1 VSRAE
6 PPGATDEDEA
16 DAGPLERLSLPGAV
30 RRALIDFFYHSI
42 RLVPANVLWGI
53 LLIALG
59 WLAIIAGIWVALL
72 GLPLLGLPLMGI
84 YRLAGHITR
93 GEEVVLTDVLTAARQ
108 EFLPAL
114 GFAAI
119 VAWGLL
125 LLGFNVVAGFA
136 SANPLGYAIA
146 TLAGW
151 GFVALVIYAV
161 VAWPVLADPARTG
174 EPARDRLRLA
184 GYLVLAAP
192 LRMAILAV
200 LAVALWVVS
209 TIAFA
214 AIVTITVS
222 FVACL
227 SSRVVLPDA
236 DRLAE
241 RLAARGRT

>member
-1 VSRAE
+1 MSRAD
-6 PPGATDEDEA
+6 PTGATDEDEA
-16 DAGPLERLSLPGAV
+16 DAGPLERHSLPGAI
-30 RRALIDFFYHSI
+30 RRALLDFFYNSI

-59 WLAIIAGIWVALL
+59 WLAVLVGTWLAIL
-72 GLPLLGLPLMGI
+72 GLPLLGLPLVGI
-84 YRLAGHITR
+84 YRLAGHVTR
-93 GEEVVLTDVLTAARQ
+93 GQEVVLSDVVTAARQ
-108 EFLPAL
+108 QFLPAIAL
-114 GFAAI
+114 GAA
-119 VAWGLL
+119 VGWGLGL
-125 LLGFNVVAGFA
+125 LAFNVVAGLA

-151 GFVALVIYAV
+151 GFVALTIYAV

-174 EPARDRLRLA
+174 EPARSRLRLA

-192 LRMAILAV
+192 FRMAALTLLAV
-200 LAVALWVVS
+200 VLWVVS

-227 SSRVVLPDA
+227 SARVVLPDA

-241 RLAARGRT
+241 RLEARGRR

>member
-1 VSRAE
+1 
-6 PPGATDEDEA
+6 
-16 DAGPLERLSLPGAV
+16 
-30 RRALIDFFYHSI
+30 
-42 RLVPANVLWGI
+42 
-53 LLIALG
+53 
-59 WLAIIAGIWVALL
+59 
-72 GLPLLGLPLMGI
+72 
-84 YRLAGHITR
+84 
-93 GEEVVLTDVLTAARQ
+93 
-108 EFLPAL
+108 
-114 GFAAI
+114 
-119 VAWGLL
+119 
-125 LLGFNVVAGFA
+125 
-136 SANPLGYAIA
+136 
-146 TLAGW
+146 
-151 GFVALVIYAV
+151 
-161 VAWPVLADPARTG
+161 VLADPARTG

-214 AIVTITVS
+214 AVVTITVS